1 MTRIYQETIVD
12 DDSQDMGTGQQ
23 IYNFLLER
31 SEIGRELISAIR
43 SRDMPSMCY
52 LSACLG
58 KVGYTRNE
66 LKSFFNYI
74 FHEKNV

>member
-43 SRDMPSMCY
+43 SHDMPSMCY